1 MVNDILLDNGSCG
14 VVAYARYP
22 ATELHKT
29 VGLDA
34 DGRRK
39 SDGRAGH
46 LCHGPYITLGPGR
59 YTAGFFVKRYPGDEE
74 GDIEIDV
81 CADHGRRMFANRTA
95 PVKQLFV
102 SVAGLLHVD
111 FEIDAVAREC
121 ELRLFVP
128 PRAHI
133 EVSEAVLFRRD
144 VASGNSR

>member
-1 MVNDILLDNGSCG
+1 M
-14 VVAYARYP
+14 VAYARYP
-22 ATELHKT
+22 ATELHKA
-29 VGLDA
+29 VGMDS

-59 YTAGFFVKRYPGDEE
+59 YTAGFFVKRDAGDDE
-74 GDIEIDV
+74 GDVRIDV
-81 CADHGRRMFANRTA
+81 CADHGRRTFANRTS

-102 SVAGLLHVD
+102 AVNGLLHVD
-111 FEIDAVAREC
+111 FEIDAVARGC

-128 PRAHI
+128 QRAHI

-144 VASGNSR
+144 VSPGTSR